1 VAAANVFP
9 LVEETLPRSLF
20 GKPNRRSYRAAVK
33 KVILDLQASRGMSD
47 LELAD
52 LIGCHKDTIENARE
66 EVGDLTALILFNIA
80 YAFGE
85 AAIDPVRQ
93 LYLCAPVDPLTKDE
107 LIRKAVGLLNQ
118 AEAME

>member
-1 VAAANVFP
+1 MTAPNVFP

-33 KVILDLQASRGMSD
+33 KIILDIQAGRGMSD

-52 LIGCHKDTIENARE
+52 LIGCHKDTIENAKE
-66 EVGDLTALILFNIA
+66 EAGDLSVLILLHIA

-93 LYLCAPVDPLTKDE
+93 LYLCAPVDPPTKDG
-107 LIRKAVGLLNQ
+107 LIRKAIGLLNQ

>member
-1 VAAANVFP
+1 MISPNVFP
-9 LVEETLPRSLF
+9 LAEETLPRSLF

-33 KVILDLQASRGMSD
+33 KIILDIQACRGMSD

-52 LIGCHKDTIENARE
+52 LIGCHKDTIENAKE
-66 EVGDLTALILFNIA
+66 EAGDMSVLILLHIA

-107 LIRKAVGLLNQ
+107 MIRKAVGMLNQ

>member
-1 VAAANVFP
+1 MTAANVYP
-9 LVEETLPRSLF
+9 LPEETLPRSLF
-20 GKPNRRSYRAAVK
+20 GKPTRRSYRAAVK
-33 KVILDLQASRGMSD
+33 RVILDLQARKSLSD

-52 LIGCHKDTIENARE
+52 LIGCHKDTIENAKE
-66 EVGDLTALILFNIA
+66 EANDLSVLILLHIA

-85 AAIDPVRQ
+85 EVIDPVRQ
-93 LYLCAPVDPLTKDE
+93 LYLCAPVDPLTKDG